1 MAKKVFVSKIDK
13 NSSCFYQIMG
23 PFFGSRQMAKE
34 VGIQP
39 FDDDGKIWFVSMIG
53 DKSIGVASL
62 NGRVVSDCWVLPDY
76 RNNGVFSSLLDSI
89 VRNTGENLKANCT
102 NMSRG
107 IFAKFG
113 FLQTKQT
120 KNYTMMELN
129 RA

>member
-1 MAKKVFVSKIDK
+1 MAKKVFVNKIDK
-13 NSSCFYQIMG
+13 NSPCFYQIMG

-39 FDDDGKIWFVSMIG
+39 FDDDGKLWFVSMVG
-53 DKSIGVASL
+53 DKAIGVASL
-62 NGRVVSDCWVLPDY
+62 NGSVVSDCYVISDY
-76 RNNGVFSSLLDSI
+76 RNKGVFSLLIDSI
-89 VRNTGENLKANCT
+89 VRSTASNLKANCT